1 MTRTVLAVAACA
13 ALLPALGRAQ
23 EPLQFTVG
31 ATAAQQIVQS
41 LVDPNRGRFTGSVVG
56 VEGGLV
62 SDRLLV
68 RVRYAEGHV
77 NPKSATTAD
86 GRDVVEG
93 EALVG
98 FRALPWLTVWGG
110 PSARAYTMG
119 NSDQRWIIW
128 TARATARGT
137 LLPGRMQSFVEL
149 YGAFSGSVGDPAL
162 HAGGRGLNGG
172 LELRLS
178 QSKQFWSRL
187 GYKMESMHAEG
198 MRETVETFSLS
209 LLYGLPQ

>member
-1 MTRTVLAVAACA
+1 MIRAGLAIAAGV
-13 ALLPALGRAQ
+13 ALLPAVTRAQ

-41 LVDPNRGRFTGSVVG
+41 LVDPNRGRFTGAVVG

-62 SDRLLV
+62 SNRLLV

-77 NPKSATTAD
+77 SPKSATAAD

-98 FRALPWLTVWGG
+98 FRALPWLTLWGG

-128 TARATARGT
+128 TARAAARGT
-137 LLPGRMQSFVEL
+137 LLPGRMQSFVEV

-178 QSKQFWSRL
+178 PSKQFWGRL
-187 GYKMESMHAEG
+187 GYKMESTHAEG